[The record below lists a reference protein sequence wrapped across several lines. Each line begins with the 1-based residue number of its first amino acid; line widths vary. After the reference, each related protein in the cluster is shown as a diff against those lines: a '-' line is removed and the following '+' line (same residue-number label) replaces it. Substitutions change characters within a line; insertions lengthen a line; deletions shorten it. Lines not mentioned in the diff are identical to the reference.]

1 MKLQV
6 GVIGQSP
13 MWEQLLAQEGV
24 PFQFIPSGRI
34 DDGYAVVIVNRVMSR
49 DELLQVEKYLSGGG
63 AILGFAG
70 HLDGVSGTASRRER
84 VDYLL
89 ADHDEIFPDVQLL
102 DLSVEGEIPREANC
116 LRTQANTFG
125 VFAGSLNGGY
135 AVILPFDP
143 VDAMTDIRVA
153 NKSFYALRERLP
165 SERISAVGKGE
176 VRHLL
181 HRAFEYL
188 FRMRNLPYVHL
199 WYYPNGMKNLFCFRI
214 DTDGGSREEVDQ
226 LYHIALE
233 YDIGMSWFVD
243 VKSHE
248 EWLQHFAFLTKQEIG
263 VHCYEH
269 LTFEDYDANLKNI
282 SKAKAKLQQVGLS
295 SKGFAAPFGI
305 WNPAL
310 ARAID
315 KMAFDYSS
323 EFSYLY
329 DSFPLYPSHGTETFL
344 TLQVPIHPICIGSLK
359 KVGYTETQM
368 KEYFIRVIDEKLLR
382 DEPLFFYHHPT
393 HHCWGVVRAMFR
405 YVEEKQI
412 DNTTMIDY
420 SRWWLK
426 RLNHS
431 VTVVLNGD
439 TLSVTRKKSHADSI
453 WLHVVRPD
461 GSEAFLEPGES
472 IDMNAVQWSSKRKTF
487 SPPADI
493 RRIREF
499 DPRKTLGDLFTSMT
513 R

>member
-1 MKLQV
+1 
-6 GVIGQSP
+6 
-13 MWEQLLAQEGV
+13 
-24 PFQFIPSGRI
+24 
-34 DDGYAVVIVNRVMSR
+34 
-49 DELLQVEKYLSGGG
+49 
-63 AILGFAG
+63 
-70 HLDGVSGTASRRER
+70 
-84 VDYLL
+84 
-89 ADHDEIFPDVQLL
+89 
-102 DLSVEGEIPREANC
+102 
-116 LRTQANTFG
+116 
-125 VFAGSLNGGY
+125 
-135 AVILPFDP
+135 
-143 VDAMTDIRVA
+143 
-153 NKSFYALRERLP
+153 
-165 SERISAVGKGE
+165 
-176 VRHLL
+176 
-181 HRAFEYL
+181 
-188 FRMRNLPYVHL
+188 MRNAEA
-199 WYYPNGMKNLFCFRI
+199 I
-214 DTDGGSREEVDQ
+214 
-226 LYHIALE
+226 
-233 YDIGMSWFVD
+233 
-243 VKSHE
+243 
-248 EWLQHFAFLTKQEIG
+248 LTKQEIG

-315 KMAFDYSS
+315 KMVFDYSS

-344 TLQVPIHPICIGSLK
+344 TLQVPIHPICIGSLR

-393 HHCWGVVRAMFR
+393 HHCWDVVRAMLR

-431 VTVVLNGD
+431 VTVVLDGN

-453 WLHVVRPD
+453 WLHIVRPD
-461 GSEAFLEPGES
+461 GSEAFLAPCEN
-472 IDMNAVQWSSKRKTF
+472 IDMNAVQWSPKRKTL

-513 R
+513 RKLSGRKINE